1 MSTFEATKYY
11 NRDWDH
17 WCGED
22 AAFTRDRVQC
32 ILLQEVRDELKKLN
46 ALLHCR
52 NFQNIP
58 KTLTVI
64 AAPVRRRET
73 ARRAKARAAKAGQGQ

>member
-1 MSTFEATKYY
+1 MPTFEASKYY

-46 ALLHCR
+46 ALLYCR

-58 KTLTVI
+58 KTLTDL
-64 AAPVRRRET
+64 ATPVRRREKV
-73 ARRAKARAAKAGQGQ
+73 RRAKARAEKVGR